1 MMKKLP
7 FTHLSATDKAVLAR
21 FAKQMPAGA
30 TCLEV
35 GSYLGASA
43 IIIARSLPPGSRL
56 FCVDTWQND
65 CMSEGAR
72 DTFAE
77 FKANTSELSGI
88 ITPIRAASAD
98 AAASFEG
105 QIDFLFID
113 GDHSYEGCKTD
124 FEAWIPKVREGG
136 TVVFHDVLW
145 AEGVQRVIR
154 EMFLPI
160 QAGRGGVEG
169 NIYFGKVRKA
179 RDGAGESG
187 GSALEA
193 MAAVISS
200 AQPHLPDVQVAYGP
214 ALRNG
219 GMIWLEAGKTRVG
232 IGQAAKGLDPA
243 SLQVLDAG
251 AVGLVAGRHKALDVC
266 QEEVI
271 IYLDDDVSLPEGW
284 KAKMLEPFEDPA
296 VHFVGCRYLPD
307 YEHQPPPWLKGL
319 WGECD
324 GFRML
329 GYLSLLDGGTEGRVY
344 DPCYVWGLCFAV
356 RRDTVLKLGG
366 FHPDG
371 YPWELR
377 RYRGD
382 GESALSLKAKL
393 LGLKAFYQ
401 GGTHVMHKV
410 RASRMTPEYFERRAF
425 LQGISDSFTQIRR
438 DGAPPAPPAKHWKDW
453 LRPAKIFMER
463 RRILRNPTAEGMRV
477 LLQRAYT
484 AGVAWHQAE
493 VRDDPKLLEWV
504 LKPDYFDYSL
514 PEEAGEGGKVGTGE
528 ANGMGTERR

>member
-1 MMKKLP
+1 MMENLP
-7 FTHLSATDKAVLAR
+7 FTHLSATDEAVLAGL
-21 FAKQMPAGA
+21 AKQMPAGA
-30 TCLEV
+30 ACLEV

-56 FCVDTWQND
+56 FCIDTWQND
-65 CMSEGAR
+65 GMSEGTR

-77 FKANTSELSGI
+77 FTANTSELSGV
-88 ITPIRAASAD
+88 ITPIRASSAD

-105 QIDFLFID
+105 EIDFLFID
-113 GDHSYEGCKTD
+113 GDHSYEGCRID
-124 FEAWIPKVREGG
+124 FEAWIPKVRDGG
-136 TVVFHDVLW
+136 MVIFHDVLW

-154 EMFLPI
+154 EMFLPM
-160 QAGRGGVEG
+160 QTGLGGVEG
-169 NIYFGKVRKA
+169 NVYFGKVRKA
-179 RDGAGESG
+179 RDAAGETG
-187 GSALEA
+187 APDLQ

-200 AQPHLPDVQVAYGP
+200 GKPPLPGLQVAYGP
-214 ALRNG
+214 ALQNG
-219 GMIWLEAGKTRVG
+219 GIIWLEAGKTRG
-232 IGQAAKGLDPA
+232 GAGQAAKGFDAAP
-243 SLQVLDAG
+243 LQVLDAG
-251 AVGLVAGRHKALDVC
+251 EVGLVAGRHKALEVC

-307 YEHQPPPWLKGL
+307 FEHEPPAWLEGL

-329 GYLSLLDGGTEGRVY
+329 GYLSLLDGGTEGRLY

-356 RRDTVLKLGG
+356 RRDTVLNLGG

-382 GESALSLKAKL
+382 GESALSMKAKL

-410 RASRMTPEYFERRAF
+410 PASRMTPEYFERRAF

-438 DGAPPAPPAKHWKDW
+438 DGAPPALPAKHWKDW
-453 LRPAKIFMER
+453 LRPAKIALER
-463 RRILRNPTAEGMRV
+463 KRILRDPTADGMRI
-477 LLQRAYT
+477 LLKRAHT
-484 AGVAWHQAE
+484 AGIAWHQAE
-493 VRDDPKLLEWV
+493 VRNDPKLLEWL

-514 PEEAGEGGKVGTGE
+514 PAGAGDCGKVGKVRG
-528 ANGMGTERR
+528 RRSSNQYL